1 MIDMDTHLNLSVDNI
16 DNPLLQTWTTP
27 YALPP
32 FGEFSAADF
41 QPAFTVALQA
51 HDDELDAIA
60 LNPVAAT
67 FDNTIA
73 TFDKSGRLLNR
84 IEALFENLTASETSA
99 ALQAVERDM
108 AAPLAAHGNAVYM
121 NASLFKR
128 IDDLYQQRI
137 GLGLNTEQARL
148 LERIHLDFLRAG
160 AQLSVAA
167 QARYGKIMEQL
178 AELTTRF
185 TQNLLA
191 VEAAYELRLG
201 PDDLAGL
208 PAAVIASARQAAQ
221 ERGTKEGYIITLSRS
236 LIVPFLTFSDRRDL
250 REQAFKAWTQRGSQ
264 SPEVETSTD
273 TNTSAN
279 NSSSGETDNLLVA
292 GEIMKLRLEQAQLHG
307 FDNYSDYALADMMA
321 GTRQAVDDLLM
332 RLWTPAKL
340 KAAAECAALKT
351 IAGDDH
357 IKDIAAWDWR
367 YYAEKVRAAR
377 YDLRDAEI
385 KPYFPLHRM
394 VEAIFDCAQRLFGI
408 RFTEQPNIKSYH
420 PDVKTYEVHDAD
432 NKLIG
437 IFLHDNFARATKRG
451 GAWMS
456 VYRSQ
461 SRIDGEVMPIVV
473 NNNNFAKGEPTLLSF
488 DDARTLFHEFGHGLH
503 GLLSN
508 VHYERLAGTR
518 VLRDFVELP
527 SQLFEHWLSEPEVL
541 KRFARHYQ
549 THEPIPDELIAKLKQ
564 ARTFNQGF
572 ENVEFVASALLDMAL
587 HSRRNM
593 DGLDLNEFETEQL
606 TRLGMPR
613 EIVMRHRFAH
623 FQHLFS
629 GSSYASGYYVYLWAA
644 VLDADGFEAFTEA
657 GDPFDPVIAKRLLK
671 YIYASGNTRPPMEA
685 YRAFR
690 GKEPTV
696 TAMLRKKGLL
706 ED

>member
-1 MIDMDTHLNLSVDNI
+1 MGILNINLNITSDMTNMDSHHSAANI
-16 DNPLLQTWTTP
+16 ANPLLQTWATP
-27 YALPP
+27 YELPP
-32 FGEFSAADF
+32 FGIFSTADF
-41 QPAFTVALQA
+41 QSAFNVAIQA
-51 HDDELDAIA
+51 HHDELNALA
-60 LNPVAAT
+60 LNVAPAT

-73 TFDKSGRLLNR
+73 AFDKSGRLLNR
-84 IEALFENLTASETSA
+84 LKALFENLTASETSA

-108 AAPLAAHGNAVYM
+108 AAPLAAHNSAVHM
-121 NASLFKR
+121 HAGLFKR
-128 IDDLYQQRI
+128 IDALYQQR
-137 GLGLNTEQARL
+137 GSLGLNAEPLRL
-148 LERIHLDFLRAG
+148 LERIHLDFVRAG
-160 AQLSVAA
+160 VRLSPAA
-167 QARYGKIMEQL
+167 QARYGNIMEEL
-178 AELTTRF
+178 AELTTQF
-185 TQNLLA
+185 TQNVLA
-191 VEAAYELRLG
+191 AEAAYQLVLAA
-201 PDDLAGL
+201 DDLTGL
-208 PAAVIASARQAAQ
+208 PNAIIASALQAAQ
-221 ERGTKEGYIITLSRS
+221 ERGVEDGYVITLSRS

-250 REQAFKAWTQRGSQ
+250 REQAFKAWTQRGSR
-264 SPEVETSTD
+264 TD
-273 TNTSAN
+273 ADTGAAA
-279 NSSSGETDNLLVA
+279 GETDNLLVA
-292 GEIMKLRLEQAQLHG
+292 AQIMKLRLEQAQLHG
-307 FDNYSDYALADMMA
+307 FENYSDYALADMMA
-321 GTRQAVDDLLM
+321 GTRQAVDYLLM
-332 RLWTPAKL
+332 RIWTPAKL
-340 KAAAECAALKT
+340 KAAGECAALKA
-351 IAGDDH
+351 IADVDS
-357 IKDIAAWDWR
+357 IEPWDWR

-377 YDLRDAEI
+377 YDLHDAEI
-385 KPYFPLHRM
+385 KPYFPLDRM
-394 VEAIFDCAQRLFGI
+394 VEAIFDCAQRLFGV
-408 RFTEQPNIKSYH
+408 RFTEQPDLKSYH
-420 PDVKTYEVHDAD
+420 PDVKTYEVHDAA

-451 GAWMS
+451 GAWMN

-461 SRIDGEVMPIVV
+461 SRIDGEIIPIVV
-473 NNNNFAKGEPTLLSF
+473 NNNNFAKGTPTLLSF

-508 VHYERLAGTR
+508 VQYERLAGTH

-549 THEPIPDELIAKLKQ
+549 THEPIPDQLIAKLKQ

-587 HSRRNM
+587 HSRNNM
-593 DGLDLNEFETEQL
+593 DELDLKQFEIEQL
-606 TRLGMPR
+606 ARLGMPK
-613 EIVMRHRFAH
+613 EIVMRHRFPH

-657 GDPFDPVIAKRLLK
+657 GNPFDPTVAKRLHQ
-671 YIYASGNTRPPMEA
+671 YIYSSGNSLPPMDA

>member
-1 MIDMDTHLNLSVDNI
+1 MGILNINLNITSDMTNMDSHLSAANI
-16 DNPLLQTWTTP
+16 ANPLLQTWATP
-27 YALPP
+27 YELPP
-32 FGEFSAADF
+32 FGIFSTADF
-41 QPAFTVALQA
+41 QSAFNVAIQA
-51 HDDELDAIA
+51 HHDELNALA
-60 LNPVAAT
+60 LNVAPAT

-73 TFDKSGRLLNR
+73 AFDKSGRLLNR
-84 IEALFENLTASETSA
+84 LKALFENLTASETSA

-108 AAPLAAHGNAVYM
+108 AAPLAAHNSAVHM
-121 NASLFKR
+121 HAGLFKR
-128 IDDLYQQRI
+128 IDALYQQR
-137 GLGLNTEQARL
+137 GSLGLNAEPLRL
-148 LERIHLDFLRAG
+148 LERIHLDFVRAG
-160 AQLSVAA
+160 ARLSPAA
-167 QARYGKIMEQL
+167 QARYGNIMEEL
-178 AELTTRF
+178 AELTTQF
-185 TQNLLA
+185 TQNVLA
-191 VEAAYELRLG
+191 AEAAYQLVLAA
-201 PDDLAGL
+201 DDLTGL
-208 PAAVIASARQAAQ
+208 PNAIIASALQAAQ
-221 ERGTKEGYIITLSRS
+221 ERGVEDGYVITLSRS

-250 REQAFKAWTQRGSQ
+250 REQAFKAWTQRGSR
-264 SPEVETSTD
+264 TD
-273 TNTSAN
+273 ADTGAAA
-279 NSSSGETDNLLVA
+279 GETDNLLVA
-292 GEIMKLRLEQAQLHG
+292 AQIMKLRLEQAQLHG
-307 FDNYSDYALADMMA
+307 FENYSDYALADMMA
-321 GTRQAVDDLLM
+321 GTRQAVDYLLM
-332 RLWTPAKL
+332 RIWTPAKL
-340 KAAAECAALKT
+340 KAAGECAALKA
-351 IAGDDH
+351 IADVDS
-357 IKDIAAWDWR
+357 IEPWDWR

-377 YDLRDAEI
+377 YDLHDAEI
-385 KPYFPLHRM
+385 KPYFPLDRM

-408 RFTEQPNIKSYH
+408 RFTEQPDLKSYH
-420 PDVKTYEVHDAD
+420 PDVKTYEVHDAA

-451 GAWMS
+451 GAWMN

-461 SRIDGEVMPIVV
+461 SRIDGEIIPIVV
-473 NNNNFAKGEPTLLSF
+473 NNNNFAKGTPTLLSF

-508 VHYERLAGTR
+508 VQYERLAGTH

-549 THEPIPDELIAKLKQ
+549 THEPIPDQLIAKLKQ

-587 HSRRNM
+587 HSRNNM
-593 DGLDLNEFETEQL
+593 DELDLKQFEIEQL
-606 TRLGMPR
+606 ARLGMPK
-613 EIVMRHRFAH
+613 EIVMRHRFPH

-629 GSSYASGYYVYLWAA
+629 GSGYASGYYVYLWAA

-657 GDPFDPVIAKRLLK
+657 GNPFDPTVAKRMHQ
-671 YIYASGNTRPPMEA
+671 YIYSSGNSLPPMDA

>member
-1 MIDMDTHLNLSVDNI
+1 MTNMDSHHSAANI
-16 DNPLLQTWTTP
+16 ANPLLQTWATP
-27 YALPP
+27 YELPP
-32 FGEFSAADF
+32 FGIFSTADF
-41 QPAFTVALQA
+41 QSAFNVAIQA
-51 HDDELDAIA
+51 HHDELNALA
-60 LNPVAAT
+60 LNVAPAT

-73 TFDKSGRLLNR
+73 AFDKSGRLLNR
-84 IEALFENLTASETSA
+84 LKALFENLTASETSA

-108 AAPLAAHGNAVYM
+108 AAPLAAHNSAVHM
-121 NASLFKR
+121 HAGLFKR
-128 IDDLYQQRI
+128 IDALYQQR
-137 GLGLNTEQARL
+137 GSLGLNAEPLRL
-148 LERIHLDFLRAG
+148 LERIHLDFVRAG
-160 AQLSVAA
+160 VRLSPAA
-167 QARYGKIMEQL
+167 QARYGNIMEEL
-178 AELTTRF
+178 AELTTQF
-185 TQNLLA
+185 TQNVLA
-191 VEAAYELRLG
+191 AEAAYQLVLAA
-201 PDDLAGL
+201 DDLTGL
-208 PAAVIASARQAAQ
+208 PNAIIASALQAAQ
-221 ERGTKEGYIITLSRS
+221 ERGVEDGYVITLSRS

-250 REQAFKAWTQRGSQ
+250 REQAFKAWTQRGSR
-264 SPEVETSTD
+264 TD
-273 TNTSAN
+273 ADTGAAA
-279 NSSSGETDNLLVA
+279 GETDNLLVA
-292 GEIMKLRLEQAQLHG
+292 AQIMKLRLEQAQLHG
-307 FDNYSDYALADMMA
+307 FENYSDYALADMMA
-321 GTRQAVDDLLM
+321 GTRQAVDYLLM
-332 RLWTPAKL
+332 RIWTPAKL
-340 KAAAECAALKT
+340 KAAGECAALKA
-351 IAGDDH
+351 IADVDS
-357 IKDIAAWDWR
+357 IEPWDWR

-377 YDLRDAEI
+377 YDLHDAEI
-385 KPYFPLHRM
+385 KPYFPLDRM

-408 RFTEQPNIKSYH
+408 RFTEQPDLKSYH
-420 PDVKTYEVHDAD
+420 PDVKTYEVHDAA

-451 GAWMS
+451 GAWMN

-461 SRIDGEVMPIVV
+461 SRIDGEIIPIVV
-473 NNNNFAKGEPTLLSF
+473 NNNNFAKGTPTLLSF

-508 VHYERLAGTR
+508 VQYERLAGTH

-549 THEPIPDELIAKLKQ
+549 THEPIPDQLIAKLKQ

-587 HSRRNM
+587 HSRNNM
-593 DGLDLNEFETEQL
+593 DELDLKQFEIEQL
-606 TRLGMPR
+606 ARLGMPK
-613 EIVMRHRFAH
+613 EIVMRHRFPH

-657 GDPFDPVIAKRLLK
+657 GNPFDPTVAKRLHQ
-671 YIYASGNTRPPMEA
+671 YIYSSGNSLPPMDA